1 MNTWTSLLWKQQCK
15 KTDRG
20 GNQLYFV
27 GIDISKFKHDCAIV
41 DELGD
46 VITPSWSFQNDRE
59 GFSLLKELLDA
70 LDGEKKIGLE
80 ATGHYG
86 QNLKLFLENNDFSF
100 MEFNPLLINRFV
112 HSKSL
117 RKTKTDS
124 IDALMIAQYLMTVE
138 YKPYPPSFYT
148 LEKLK
153 SLTRFRDSLIRQR
166 SKQLVELTNILDKV
180 FPEFKSFFKGR
191 FSATA
196 LYILFHYASPEKI
209 SNMNS
214 KSYEPLRRLSRGRFS
229 MVDFVELKTLARNT
243 VGSTCDYLLQ
253 EMEITIDIY
262 NQLQSKVEEIE
273 LQIHN
278 CVLGLTPPM
287 LTIPGIGVAS
297 AAVILSEFGD
307 LSKFNSPSKLLSFAG
322 MEPGY
327 FQSGTSEST
336 GKMVKHGSSHLR
348 YAMMNCAQTVIN
360 NEPTFAA
367 YYAKKRAEG
376 KEHRVALTHV
386 AKKLLRVIY
395 TLQTKELSYNPD
407 LVR

>member
-1 MNTWTSLLWKQQCK
+1 M
-15 KTDRG
+15 
-20 GNQLYFV
+20 YFV
-27 GIDISKFKHDCAIV
+27 GIDISKFKHDCAII

-46 VITPSWSFQNDRE
+46 VIIPSWSFQNDCE
-59 GFSLLKELLDA
+59 GFSLFRELLDA

-86 QNLKLFLENNDFSF
+86 QNLKLFLENNGFTF

-112 HSKSL
+112 RSKSL

-124 IDALMIAQYLMTVE
+124 IDALMIARYLMTVE

-148 LEKLK
+148 FEKLK

-180 FPEFKSFFKGR
+180 FPEFKPFFKGK
-191 FSATA
+191 FSVTA
-196 LYILFHYASPEKI
+196 LYILAHYASPEKI

-214 KSYEPLRRLSRGRFS
+214 KSYESLRRLSRGRFS
-229 MVDFVELKTLARNT
+229 MVDFVELKSLARNT
-243 VGSTCDYLLQ
+243 VGATNDYLLQ

-273 LQIHN
+273 QQIN
-278 CVLGLTPPM
+278 DCVLVLDPPI
-287 LTIPGIGVAS
+287 LTIPGIGVSS

-307 LSKFNSPSKLLSFAG
+307 FSKFSSPSKLLSFAG
-322 MEPGY
+322 MEPRY
-327 FQSGTSEST
+327 FQSGTSECT

-348 YAMMNCAQTVIN
+348 YAIMNCAQTVIN

-376 KEHRVALTHV
+376 KGHRVALSHI

-395 TLQTKELSYNPD
+395 TLQTKELTYNPEFI
-407 LVR
+407 R

>member
-1 MNTWTSLLWKQQCK
+1 M
-15 KTDRG
+15 
-20 GNQLYFV
+20 YFV
-27 GIDISKFKHDCAIV
+27 GIDISKFKHDCAVV

-46 VITPSWSFQNDRE
+46 VITPSWSFQNDCE
-59 GFSLLKELLDA
+59 GFSLLRELLDA

-86 QNLKLFLENNDFSF
+86 QNLKLFLENNGFSF

-112 HSKSL
+112 RSKSL

-153 SLTRFRDSLIRQR
+153 SLTRFRDSLVRQR

-180 FPEFKSFFKGR
+180 FPEFKPFFKGR

-196 LYILFHYASPEKI
+196 LYILSHYASPEKI
-209 SNMNS
+209 SSMNS
-214 KSYEPLRRLSRGRFS
+214 KSYETLRRLSRGKFS

-262 NQLQSKVEEIE
+262 NQLQSKVDEVEQ
-273 LQIHN
+273 QISD
-278 CVLGLTPPM
+278 CVLGLDPSM
-287 LTIPGIGVAS
+287 LTIPGIGVSS
-297 AAVILSEFGD
+297 AAVILSKFGD

-322 MEPGY
+322 IEPGY

-348 YAMMNCAQTVIN
+348 YAIMNCAQTVIN

>member
-1 MNTWTSLLWKQQCK
+1 M
-15 KTDRG
+15 
-20 GNQLYFV
+20 YFV

-70 LDGEKKIGLE
+70 LDGKKKIGLE

-100 MEFNPLLINRFV
+100 IEFNPLLINQFV

-148 LEKLK
+148 LERLK
-153 SLTRFRDSLIRQR
+153 SLTRFRDNLIRQR

-180 FPEFKSFFKGR
+180 FPEFKPFFKGR

-196 LYILFHYASPEKI
+196 LYILSHYASPEKI

-214 KSYEPLRRLSRGRFS
+214 KSYEQLRRLSRGRFS

-273 LQIHN
+273 LHIHD

>member
-1 MNTWTSLLWKQQCK
+1 M
-15 KTDRG
+15 
-20 GNQLYFV
+20 YFV

-41 DELGD
+41 DEFGD

-124 IDALMIAQYLMTVE
+124 IDALMIARYLMTVE
-138 YKPYPPSFYT
+138 YKPYPSSFYT
-148 LEKLK
+148 FEKLK
-153 SLTRFRDSLIRQR
+153 SLTRFRDNLIRQR

-180 FPEFKSFFKGR
+180 FPEFKPFFKGR

-196 LYILFHYASPEKI
+196 LYILSNYASPEKI

-214 KSYEPLRRLSRGRFS
+214 KSYEPLRRLSRGKFS

-243 VGSTCDYLLQ
+243 VGSTSDYLLQ

-273 LQIHN
+273 QQIN
-278 CVLGLTPPM
+278 NYVLELNPPM
-287 LTIPGIGVAS
+287 LTIPGIGVSS
-297 AAVILSEFGD
+297 AAVILSEFGE
-307 LSKFNSPSKLLSFAG
+307 LSKFSSPSKLLSFAG
-322 MEPGY
+322 LEPGY
-327 FQSGTSEST
+327 FQSGTSESA

-348 YAMMNCAQTVIN
+348 YAIMNCAQTVVN
-360 NEPTFAA
+360 YEPTFAA

-395 TLQTKELSYNPD
+395 TLQTKELTYNSE
-407 LVR
+407 LIR

>member
-1 MNTWTSLLWKQQCK
+1 M
-15 KTDRG
+15 
-20 GNQLYFV
+20 YFV
-27 GIDISKFKHDCAIV
+27 GIDVSKIKHDCAII
-41 DELGD
+41 DELGN
-46 VITPSWSFQNDRE
+46 VITPSWSFQNDYE
-59 GFSLLKELLDA
+59 GFSFLRELLNA
-70 LDGEKKIGLE
+70 LDGKKKIGLE

-86 QNLKLFLENNDFSF
+86 QNLKLFLENNSFSF

-112 HSKSL
+112 RSKSL

-166 SKQLVELTNILDKV
+166 SRQLVELTNILDKV
-180 FPEFKSFFKGR
+180 FPEFKPFFKGR

-196 LYILFHYASPEKI
+196 LYILSHYASPEKI

-214 KSYEPLRRLSRGRFS
+214 KSYESLRRLSRGKFS
-229 MVDFVELKTLARNT
+229 MLDFVELKTLARNT
-243 VGSTCDYLLQ
+243 VGSTSDYLLQ
-253 EMEITIDIY
+253 EMEIIIDIY
-262 NQLQSKVEEIE
+262 SQLQSKVEEVE
-273 LQIHN
+273 QQIN
-278 CVLGLTPPM
+278 ECVLGLDPPI
-287 LTIPGIGVAS
+287 LTVPGIGALS

-322 MEPGY
+322 LEPGY
-327 FQSGTSEST
+327 FQSGTSENT

-348 YAMMNCAQTVIN
+348 YAIMNCAQTIVN

-376 KEHRVALTHV
+376 KDHRVALTHV

-395 TLQTKELSYNPD
+395 ALQTKEISYNPD
-407 LVR
+407 LIR